1 MTKSD
6 DSTLSERRD
15 FFKQAASKFIRHI
28 AGYLDEGIGEYFP
41 TTSDS
46 SPNQLLGLPILR
58 PPGAL
63 PEATF
68 QETCERCGNCVESCP
83 AEAIQVYKSNAPY
96 LSGTPYIDPNSQPC
110 VVCTSLACMQVC
122 PSGALQPLS
131 VDQIQ
136 IGLAEVNHDTCLR
149 EAGIECTYCVDSC
162 PIGETAIRLDS
173 RKRIQVIP
181 AGCVGCGVCQ
191 HECPTAP
198 KSVVVKL
205 LAESTSAT
213 ELLEKGTQLAEN

>member
-6 DSTLSERRD
+6 DSTSSERRV
-15 FFKQAASKFIRHI
+15 FFQQAARRFARHV
-28 AGYLDEGIGEYFP
+28 AEFLDEGIGDYLP
-41 TTSDS
+41 TS
-46 SPNQLLGLPILR
+46 SAPPPDQSADLPILR

-63 PEATF
+63 PEPRF
-68 QETCERCGNCVESCP
+68 LETCQRCGNCVESCP
-83 AEAIQVYKSNAPY
+83 AEAIQVYQSDNPQ
-96 LSGTPYIDPNSQPC
+96 LSGTPYIEPNSQPC

-131 VDQIQ
+131 ADQIQ

-149 EAGIECTYCVDSC
+149 TGGVDCTYCVDRC

-173 RKRIQVIP
+173 QNRIQVIA

-191 HECPTAP
+191 YECPTSP
-198 KSVVVKL
+198 KSVVVRSPAKS
-205 LAESTSAT
+205 APASTV
-213 ELLEKGTQLAEN
+213 LENSI